1 MTSYAVLIDERVEKD
16 LSKIPKHIVEK
27 FIEILDEFENNPIR
41 SRSGFDVKPMKGY
54 SGDTYRLRIGVY
66 RVLYSVDNSEKIVRI
81 TSIQHR
87 GHVYK

>member
-54 SGDTYRLRIGVY
+54 PGDTYRLRIGVY